1 MRGKGGQLTHVFR
14 VQKKGQVFEVYWEI
28 YLGDFF
34 CGAVRVGVEDDGQ
47 GTIRAMGWNGQQ

>member
-28 YLGDFF
+28 YF
-34 CGAVRVGVEDDGQ
+34 CGVG
-47 GTIRAMGWNGQQ
+47 GWG